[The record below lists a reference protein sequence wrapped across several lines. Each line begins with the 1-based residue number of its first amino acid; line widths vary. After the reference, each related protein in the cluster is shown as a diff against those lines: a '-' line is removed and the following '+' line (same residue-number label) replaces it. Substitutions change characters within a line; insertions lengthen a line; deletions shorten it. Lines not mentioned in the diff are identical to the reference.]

1 MLDCDHPNKAVEKRL
16 ESIYALHNKK
26 MDFRLDKG
34 PYRDLLTNLRN
45 PQNNMPSTIHVAG
58 TNGKGST
65 IAFLGSLLEAAGLTV
80 HIYASPHLIKFNE
93 RIILGGQQITDDQL
107 IHYMDVIDDANNG
120 NPLTFFEYTT
130 TLAFKAFADTPA
142 DICLLETGLGGRLDC
157 TNVIENPIATIIT
170 PIGYDHMDWL
180 GADINAIAGEKAG
193 IMKAGAPCFIA
204 PQPHDVMDV
213 FKVKSKE
220 TDCDLHFVDRMD
232 DLPALGLVGDHQ
244 KDNASV
250 ALSVLS
256 SLGLTQGSQNTALQN
271 TKWPARM
278 EKMNDNPEIWF
289 DCGHNV
295 DGAKTIA
302 TQLDKWKT
310 DNPTRPIHLVLGL
323 ANDKDP
329 NEFLSLLVPYINS
342 ITCVDLMN
350 ARNPQSAKDL
360 ASKITVFDDVK
371 IKKDIQCAIHNDQ
384 NAINLITGSLYLY
397 QNLKFDI

>member
-16 ESIYALHNKK
+16 ESIYALHHKK

-34 PYRDLLTNLRN
+34 SYRDLLTALGN
-45 PQNNMPSTIHVAG
+45 PHNNMPSTIHVAG

-65 IAFLGSLLEAAGLTV
+65 IAFLRSMLEAAGLTV
-80 HIYASPHLIKFNE
+80 HIYTSPHLIKFNE

-107 IHYMDVIDDANNG
+107 IHYMDVIDDANHG
-120 NPLTFFEYTT
+120 SPLTFFEYTT
-130 TLAFKAFADTPA
+130 ALAFKAFADTLA

-157 TNVIENPIATIIT
+157 TNVIENPLATIIT
-170 PIGYDHMDWL
+170 SIGYDHMDWL

-204 PQPHDVMDV
+204 PQNYDIMPV
-213 FKVKSKE
+213 FTAKSKDAE
-220 TDCDLHFVDRMD
+220 CDLHFVDRMD

-250 ALSVLS
+250 AISTLS
-256 SLGLTQGSQNTALQN
+256 SLGLITKSHVHTLQN

-302 TQLDKWKT
+302 TQLNIWKKE
-310 DNPTRPIHLVLGL
+310 NPTRHIHLVLGL
-323 ANDKDP
+323 AGDKDP
-329 NEFLSLLVPYINS
+329 NEFLSPLVPYINS

-360 ASKITVFDDVK
+360 ASKITVFDDVQ
-371 IKKDIQCAIHNDQ
+371 IKKDVQSAIHNDR

-397 QNLKFDI
+397 QNVKSDI